1 MASKRIAGI
10 TIELSTDTAKL
21 TKGLDKVAKNFEGLG
36 KSLTKNVTAPLLAIG
51 GAAVKV
57 GMDFDKSM
65 SQVAATMG
73 LTADEINEVGGDFEK
88 LRNFAQEMGSTTAFS
103 ATQAAE
109 ALNFMA
115 LAGYDAET
123 SMKMLPNVLN
133 LAAAGGIELAQASDM
148 VTDAQSALGLTLE
161 QTEILV
167 DQMAKTSSKTNTSVA
182 QLGEGILKIGATA
195 RNVKGGTAELTQVL
209 GLLADN
215 GIKGAEGGTHL
226 RNMLLSLQ
234 QAAVDGAVSFGDF
247 SVSVYDAEGN
257 MRGIPDIMKEISEG
271 MSDANG
277 YTQEMRDTMLT
288 DVFNKTDLA
297 AVNSLLGTS
306 VKRWDEV
313 ESAIADAKGAA
324 QQMADTQLDN
334 FAGSLTLL
342 KSALE
347 GAAISISDVLAPSLR
362 KLAEFITGLVD
373 KFNQLSPETKEMIV
387 RIGLIAAA
395 IGPILLL
402 IGKVISAVSAVI
414 AIGSKL
420 SGVFAMLTGPIGLVV
435 AAVAAAIAIGVA
447 LYKNWDEIK
456 AKAEEIWTAIKDFFT
471 ETWDAITTK
480 VKETWET
487 IKTTLSDVWNGIK
500 ETAQMVWDGIKLYF
514 ETVLSFWTNL
524 FTNTWKGIKDTVL
537 GVWNGIKTQAEI
549 IWTALKMAIEDPIGA
564 LKYFL
569 ENTWENIKTTAA
581 NVWEGIKGVITAPID
596 AAVSVISGLIEKVK
610 GLFPIK
616 LSNVFSGF
624 KLPHISYEMVEGFLG
639 IKYPK
644 FSVDWYKKAYE
655 NGMRFS
661 QPTVLQT
668 PQGYKG
674 FGDGN
679 GAEWVVGENS
689 LLSKIQRAVNGSQ
702 LNPAQ
707 IYEAVRQGA
716 SDATLN
722 LYADGQKLT
731 NTVNARNTMML
742 ANTRRNQGA
751 F

>member
-36 KSLTKNVTAPLLAIG
+36 KSLTKNVTAPILAIG

-161 QTEILV
+161 QTEALV
-167 DQMAKTSSKTNTSVA
+167 DQMAKASSKTNTSVA

-257 MRGIPDIMKEISEG
+257 MRAIPDIMKEISEG

-306 VKRWDEV
+306 TERWDEV
-313 ESAIADAKGAA
+313 ASAIADAEGAA

-347 GAAISISDVLAPSLR
+347 GAAISISDVLAPTLR

-395 IGPILLL
+395 IGPLVLL
-402 IGKVISAVSAVI
+402 IGKIISGVSAVI

-456 AKAEEIWTAIKDFFT
+456 AKAEEIWTAISTFFS
-471 ETWDAITTK
+471 ETWQN
-480 VKETWET
+480 
-487 IKTTLSDVWNGIK
+487 IKAVAEQIWGGL
-500 ETAQMVWDGIKLYF
+500 KLYF
-514 ETVLSFWTNL
+514 ETVLSFWKNL
-524 FTNTWKGIKDTVL
+524 FTNTWQGISDVVL
-537 GVWNGIKTQAEI
+537 GFWNGLKTQADI
-549 IWTALKMAIEDPIGA
+549 IFTALKMAIEDPIGA

-569 ENTWENIKTTAA
+569 ENTWENIKSTASS
-581 NVWEGIKGVITAPID
+581 VWEGIKGVITAPID
-596 AAVSVISGLIEKVK
+596 AAVEVISGLIEKVK
-610 GLFPIK
+610 GFFPIK

-624 KLPHISYEMVEGFLG
+624 KLPHISYTMQEGFLG

-644 FSVDWYKKAYE
+644 FSVEWYKKAYE
-655 NGMRFS
+655 NGMRFAN
-661 QPTVLQT
+661 PTVLQT
-668 PQGYKG
+668 PSGYKG

-689 LLSKIQRAVNGSQ
+689 LLSKIQKAVNGSQ